1 MKATTPLSPLDEIRC
16 KLDADHMK
24 VERYWL
30 RRSIVCSVMA
40 GVLFLAFCVLAVV
53 GSKTASVITMG
64 LAFTLVL
71 LGMELSRAEYE
82 WAKRLPQQTL
92 PAYRAQMLLAKQ
104 ASWSFHSRTRPLFVA
119 DLEKLS
125 DVVGEMV
132 DQEFCAAMEPIAPAN
147 RNQANALQ
155 KTRRNFTDAA
165 QFQH

>member
-1 MKATTPLSPLDEIRC
+1 MNRIDEIRSN
-16 KLDADHMK
+16 LDIDYQK
-24 VERYWL
+24 EERYWQ
-30 RRSIVCSVMA
+30 RRSIVCAVLA
-40 GVLFLAFCVLAVV
+40 GFLFMAFCVLAIV
-53 GSKTASVITMG
+53 GNETASIITMG
-64 LAFTLVL
+64 LALTLVL

-82 WAKRLPQQTL
+82 WAKRLPPESL

-104 ASWSFHSRTRPLFVA
+104 GSQSFRVRTRPLFVA

-147 RNQANALQ
+147 RNQAIALQ